1 MTETTKEDLMRLK
14 LSFSIFLLGC
24 FPLLQPVQ
32 AAEPSLEMLQTEIRT
47 LKETVAALQSTVKSQ
62 TEILQKQSVRISGLE
77 RGKESVQPVSRPE
90 RAPSLTNR
98 PVGWNPDVGVVGTVQ
113 AQLTENSADGEG
125 RDTIALKEIE
135 LNLAQ
140 YVDPYSRLDAV
151 LSFNDALEAQNT
163 EIEEAY
169 YTRWRLPF
177 GFQGQI
183 GKFRS
188 KVGKQNLLHLDQLET
203 ADYPLVIQ
211 NFFGEEGLASSG
223 VRFQNWLPNPWDLPI
238 ELTGEVLRGNNG
250 ASFSQISRRPIFN
263 THVKTFFE
271 PGADSTL
278 EIGGT
283 AMWGDENPR
292 RDVDGTVSAGPA
304 NGQDRFGVHILGL
317 DLTWIQNF
325 SEGRK
330 LKFQNE
336 LLVQDRGGDSSLQTN
351 VNANPW
357 GFYSLVD
364 YRFSP
369 RFSAGIRFDYLEP
382 LTVTDEHGR
391 TTAISPTLTFWQ
403 SEFANFRIQYTHSD
417 PASADAESD
426 DAIFLQANFLIGSH
440 NHPVQ

>member
-1 MTETTKEDLMRLK
+1 MRFKFALF
-14 LSFSIFLLGC
+14 LSFFCILCLT
-24 FPLLQPVQ
+24 QPAP
-32 AAEPSLEMLQTEIRT
+32 AAEPSLEILQGEIRG
-47 LKETVAALQSTVKSQ
+47 LKESIAGLQSTLHSQ
-62 TEILQKQSVRISGLE
+62 SEIIQNQSVRIAGLE
-77 RGKESVQPVSRPE
+77 KGEVVSRPSS
-90 RAPSLTNR
+90 APEGAPKLSDR
-98 PVGWNPDVGVVGTVQ
+98 PQGWNPDIGVIGTVQ
-113 AQLTENSADGEG
+113 AQLTEDSTDGEG
-125 RDTIALKEIE
+125 KDTIALKEIE

-140 YVDPYSRLDAV
+140 YVDPFSRFDAV

-169 YTRWRLPF
+169 YTRWGLPL

-188 KVGKQNLLHLDQLET
+188 KAGKQNLLHLDQLET
-203 ADYPLVIQ
+203 TDYPLVIQ

-223 VRFQNWLPNPWDLPI
+223 IRLQNWLPNPWDLPV
-238 ELTGEVLRGNNG
+238 EVTGEVLRGNNG
-250 ASFSQISRRPIFN
+250 ASFSQISRRPVFN

-283 AMWGDENPR
+283 AMFGDENPR
-292 RDVDGTVSAGPA
+292 RDVDGAATAGPA
-304 NGQDRFGVHILGL
+304 KGQDRFGVHLLGL
-317 DLTWIQNF
+317 DATWIQNL

-336 LLVQDRGGDSSLQTN
+336 LLVQDRGGASSLQTN

-357 GFYSLVD
+357 GFYSLLD

-369 RFSAGIRFDYLEP
+369 KFSAGIRFDYLEP
-382 LTVTDEHGR
+382 LAVVDQHGR
-391 TTAISPTLTFWQ
+391 TTAISPYLTFWQ

-417 PASADAESD
+417 PASADAEPD
-426 DAIFLQANFLIGSH
+426 DAVFLQANFLIGSH